1 MGKAKLDVLPVSARD
16 EVAEYAKKNSLREV
30 ADFIKRKYNL
40 DVSYVTV
47 RTWLKT
53 SYKRLPVEVQ
63 NLQYDLVLSAE
74 DIIQKFNSLY
84 SEASSLKARM
94 TILSKYAD
102 YISSMMKYMPDSFPV
117 GEKVEKTVKR
127 TLEWQKKVN
136 E

>member
-1 MGKAKLDVLPVSARD
+1 MAKAKLDVLPVSARD
-16 EVAEYAKKNSLREV
+16 EIAEYAKKNSLREV

-94 TILSKYAD
+94 VILSKYAD
-102 YISSMMKYMPDSFPV
+102 YIASMMKFMPDSFPL

-127 TLEWQKKVN
+127 TLEWQKKIN

>member
-16 EVAEYAKKNSLREV
+16 EIAEYAKKNSLREV

-94 TILSKYAD
+94 VILSKYAD
-102 YISSMMKYMPDSFPV
+102 YIASMMKFMPDSFPL

-127 TLEWQKKVN
+127 TLEWQKKIN